1 MARSSSVRRKKGRL
15 SQGPTK
21 APDVA
26 DGAVPGATGRH
37 LSPSN
42 VPSHLIDAAHTRYF
56 TVSDEPIAPPGTTS
70 TSRRSLR
77 IARRSAAPSPV
88 VTLEEKRKAKTR
100 QQSRSCKRN
109 YRLNFHSL
117 TIDELLSDKYADCN
131 VHFLKPV
138 DDVEIK
144 LPHYLSI
151 VKFPMY
157 LSTIKEAI
165 QAGEY
170 KDSRSGCKKDFMM
183 IVDAAM
189 LFNGVDTDVHKAAY
203 KLKRAFNVILKE
215 KKSKKG
221 SEEAAVVENE
231 DQQERRRSKRKSD
244 KTAVVENEDQQET
257 KRSKKGL
264 RILPSL
270 R

>member
-1 MARSSSVRRKKGRL
+1 MARSSSVRRKKGHL
-15 SQGPTK
+15 SQSPTK

-26 DGAVPGATGRH
+26 DGAVPGAPGRH
-37 LSPSN
+37 LSLSN

-70 TSRRSLR
+70 TPRRSLR
-77 IARRSAAPSPV
+77 IGSRSAAASPV
-88 VTLEEKRKAKTR
+88 VTLENQRKAKKR
-100 QQSRSCKRN
+100 KQSRDWKKKYRFN
-109 YRLNFHSL
+109 YCSR
-117 TIDELLSDKYADCN
+117 TIDELLSDKYANCN
-131 VHFLKPV
+131 VHFLKPA
-138 DDVEIK
+138 DDFEIK

-165 QAGEY
+165 KAGEY
-170 KDSRSGCKKDFMM
+170 KDSHTKCKKDFMM

-189 LFNGVDTDVHKAAY
+189 LFNDPTTDVHKAAD
-203 KLKRAFNVILKE
+203 KLKRAFNVVLKE
-215 KKSKKG
+215 KRSKKE
-221 SEEAAVVENE
+221 SEEVAVENE

-244 KTAVVENEDQQET
+244 KTAVVGNEDQQET

-264 RILPSL
+264 KRLPSL

>member
-1 MARSSSVRRKKGRL
+1 MARSSSVRRKKGHL

-21 APDVA
+21 GPDVA

-37 LSPSN
+37 LSLSN
-42 VPSHLIDAAHTRYF
+42 VPSHLIDAAHMRYF

-70 TSRRSLR
+70 TRRRSLR
-77 IARRSAAPSPV
+77 IGRRSAAASPV
-88 VTLEEKRKAKTR
+88 VTLENQRKVKKR
-100 QQSRSCKRN
+100 QQSRDWKKKHRFKYC
-109 YRLNFHSL
+109 SL
-117 TIDELLSDKYADCN
+117 TIDELLSDKYANCN
-131 VHFLKPV
+131 VHFLKPA
-138 DDVEIK
+138 DDFEIK

-165 QAGEY
+165 EAGEY
-170 KDSRSGCKKDFMM
+170 KDSHTKCKKDFMM

-189 LFNGVDTDVHKAAY
+189 LFNDPTTDVHKAAD
-203 KLKRAFNVILKE
+203 KLKRAFMVVLKE
-215 KKSKKG
+215 IKSKKR
-221 SEEAAVVENE
+221 SEEA
-231 DQQERRRSKRKSD
+231 
-244 KTAVVENEDQQET
+244 AVVENEDQQET

-264 RILPSL
+264 KRLPSL